1 PAASTA
7 PLLEGGGG
15 AQAGGGGEVKG
26 RMAVADEEEE
36 GEHGGR
42 RKRQRME
49 GGDDGAVSWS
59 DRGGRRG
66 GAMGQE
72 DGRVG
77 GGQGE
82 SVRAAL
88 ALGLGGDADGWGAR
102 MGEGEQMGA
111 GRARDALGMEAVVA
125 GDVAVAGA
133 RPHHMALTAMH
144 PHTCMLPCSA
154 APHIAADGSA
164 IEGGHGGAQQGTAV
178 GVAGDSVAVHA
189 GAHGEAQKK
198 VLPGAAVRGEALR
211 QQRVARWQGNGGSA
225 QALQGVAGSEM
236 HSWVLHNRVDGE
248 EDARGEAGHVHGEDG
263 AGWEEEDE
271 EDAIGK
277 EDMEEGWTDGGGEAK
292 AVGAGAAAAS
302 GAVDGYSW
310 HKYEQ
315 KEVRGG
321 GGMRSYYGCT
331 VHGCPAK
338 KRVALAVHGHT
349 AHCQYHG
356 HHSHAPPLPPAAPV
370 YTPAAAGSA
379 GSVGLGGESSSASGV
394 QREGNSAHGF
404 AGYADRGAAA
414 EGVGQGRGEEE
425 RRGEEIEIGKEASAW
440 EKEGRV
446 GQSEDASRS
455 RSSFEGGEAD
465 AGVGRRAE
473 GEATSK
479 EQRKR
484 YARQA
489 LPRCCLPFLLL
500 ISHGVIAIHCSLHL
514 RVEQPS
520 YGCGS
525 AACLNV
531 GQMMC
536 HRGSG
541 NKGRPS
547 HCQVWQEVPL
557 VQQQVMAARLTP
569 LPCMALYPVDLTLHA
584 LRCVSAPRMLSHHF
598 LCSLAPPAI
607 PLPPAPHRRPE
618 PFCGQRVQRGPKV
631 VVRAVST
638 VELLDDGYR
647 WRKYGQKLV
656 HGRRFPRKHVER
668 CEDDPREVVTTYEG
682 KHSHAVPT
690 ARSTCVFMALDG
702 PGVFSLS
709 SAGGEGD
716 ISGPSSEKGG
726 TNVRPVAHVISS
738 RLPYPRDHFSFPIA
752 LLFGRPVTRP
762 FCRPVVLPFRSVVVA
777 LLWPIPSPL
786 PFIHPVAHPVAH
798 PLSHPVVPLVA
809 LANAPKLPPVA
820 HPLSHPVAPLVAL
833 ANAPKL
839 PPVAHP
845 LSHPVAPLVAL
856 ANAPKLP
863 PVALPLSHPVAPLVA
878 LANAPKLPP
887 LALPLSPSPLLSLRR
902 PCSLS
907 VALALSPLPL
917 LSLRSPFSLP
927 SPVLSPVALSLSRCP
942 FSLPLPFLSP
952 VARSLS
958 RCPCSLP
965 FPILSPLLS
974 RCPRCS
980 RRLSSLPS
988 HRSPRRFRVRPE
1000 MPASRPSFLPSHLPT
1015 PYHSAIFAQSAL
1027 SVRSRFLLPIPF
1039 YL

>member
-1 PAASTA
+1 MRPPVNAPLNLAGDPSPAPPALPPLPSSAFPTGSRERLRALLAEATANAPSAGDNARASAQTASVASAEPCVADGASALAACSSVGRGAHIKGGEARYGAADNVACVAGDVWERGATAEREREAMAESEARGAGDEDGSEGHMPWGWGAQGEGTMQLQHAGGFVPQVADSRQPVGDAAVTSANPFARPPAPARIATVPPAACAKRRPPSGSKSFAQRLAARATAGRGDGGDGGEGGAEGGSARGMASVPARLVTGAPASGPVCFLIAGGLSPAALLDSPVVPRSQPAASTA

-178 GVAGDSVAVHA
+178 GVAGDGVAVHA

-225 QALQGVAGSEM
+225 QALQGVPGSEM
-236 HSWVLHNRVDGE
+236 HSWVLHNRVDGK

-263 AGWEEEDE
+263 AGWEVEDE

-331 VHGCPAK
+331 VPGCPAK
-338 KRVALAVHGHT
+338 KRVALAVHGHA

-484 YARQA
+484 
-489 LPRCCLPFLLL
+489 
-500 ISHGVIAIHCSLHL
+500 
-514 RVEQPS
+514 
-520 YGCGS
+520 
-525 AACLNV
+525 
-531 GQMMC
+531 
-536 HRGSG
+536 
-541 NKGRPS
+541 
-547 HCQVWQEVPL
+547 
-557 VQQQVMAARLTP
+557 
-569 LPCMALYPVDLTLHA
+569 
-584 LRCVSAPRMLSHHF
+584 
-598 LCSLAPPAI
+598 
-607 PLPPAPHRRPE
+607 RPE

-656 HGRRFPRKHVER
+656 HGRRFPRSYYKCTHPGCIVRKHVER

-716 ISGPSSEKGG
+716 ISGPSSERGG
-726 TNVRPVAHVISS
+726 TVSKKSS
-738 RLPYPRDHFSFPIA
+738 
-752 LLFGRPVTRP
+752 V
-762 FCRPVVLPFRSVVVA
+762 
-777 LLWPIPSPL
+777 
-786 PFIHPVAHPVAH
+786 
-798 PLSHPVVPLVA
+798 
-809 LANAPKLPPVA
+809 
-820 HPLSHPVAPLVAL
+820 
-833 ANAPKL
+833 
-839 PPVAHP
+839 
-845 LSHPVAPLVAL
+845 
-856 ANAPKLP
+856 
-863 PVALPLSHPVAPLVA
+863 
-878 LANAPKLPP
+878 
-887 LALPLSPSPLLSLRR
+887 
-902 PCSLS
+902 
-907 VALALSPLPL
+907 
-917 LSLRSPFSLP
+917 
-927 SPVLSPVALSLSRCP
+927 
-942 FSLPLPFLSP
+942 
-952 VARSLS
+952 
-958 RCPCSLP
+958 
-965 FPILSPLLS
+965 
-974 RCPRCS
+974 
-980 RRLSSLPS
+980 
-988 HRSPRRFRVRPE
+988 
-1000 MPASRPSFLPSHLPT
+1000 
-1015 PYHSAIFAQSAL
+1015 
-1027 SVRSRFLLPIPF
+1027 
-1039 YL
+1039 